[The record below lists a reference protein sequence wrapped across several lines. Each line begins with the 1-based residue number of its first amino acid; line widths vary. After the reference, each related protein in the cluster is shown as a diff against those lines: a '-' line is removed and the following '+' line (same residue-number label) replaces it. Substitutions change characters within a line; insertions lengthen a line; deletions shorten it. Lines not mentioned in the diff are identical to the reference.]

1 MDKRELKKTIRLEQR
16 KRNAWIPDAKLQV
29 CSEEI
34 FQRLITLPVFEEAR
48 SIFCYAST
56 NGEISSWGILE
67 HVLKTGRELSVPR
80 CLGDGIM
87 QAGVIHQLSEL
98 HRGRYGIMEPPETAV
113 VQPSPDVCI
122 LPCVACTE
130 NGIRLGQ
137 GGGYYDRYLASHA
150 NTTSI
155 LLCGSWQLSSSLPFE
170 DTDMTV
176 DWIVS
181 ENKAWEA

>member
-87 QAGVIHQLSEL
+87 QAGVIHHLSEL

-113 VQPSPDVCI
+113 V
-122 LPCVACTE
+122 
-130 NGIRLGQ
+130 GIRLGQ
-137 GGGYYDRYLASHA
+137 GGGYYDRYLASHP